1 MLREG
6 LLVSHLL
13 SFFDFC
19 IISLTMK
26 FQHVGYHCGYASTG
40 LEMCVFKFGHLV
52 SKIMKSLCLEEKHV
66 HCKA

>member
-13 SFFDFC
+13 SSFDFC

-26 FQHVGYHCGYASTG
+26 FEHVGYRGYASVV
-40 LEMCVFKFGHLV
+40 LEMCVFKSGHLI
-52 SKIMKSLCLEEKHV
+52 SKIMKSLCLEEKEV